1 MKKEDL
7 KSGYVVQLRDGALYM
22 VARVGDFTKILVTP
36 YNWVYLNLEYDNE
49 LKCTKKHRTP
59 TGNYQKGRDIVKVYG
74 LIQGTQHY
82 TEMFLQL
89 STANRE
95 LLWEGN
101 NEKEMTLEEI
111 EAELGYKVKIV
122 GGKNDKCRNK

>member
-7 KSGYVVQLRDGALYM
+7 KSGYVVQLRSGAVYM
-22 VARVGDFTKILVTP
+22 VARAGNFTKILTAP
-36 YNWVYLNLEYDNE
+36 FNWVYLNSDYDNE
-49 LKCTKKHRTP
+49 LKCTKKY
-59 TGNYQKGRDIVKVYG
+59 GNISGNPQKQRDIVKVYG
-74 LIQGTQHY
+74 LIQGTQNY
-82 TEMFLQL
+82 TEMFSSP
-89 STANRE
+89 STEHRE

-122 GGKNDKCRNK
+122 GGKK